1 MMARH
6 SFDKIFGQVP
16 TEQKRL
22 LEGFRANHPY
32 KAVDVQGTRW
42 CYIACGQGEQA
53 LLFLPGGFLAAD
65 MWFHSI
71 LTLEQDYRVV
81 VPDSFTLQ
89 GTFSMDAVCR
99 ALVCSL
105 EAENIEKVT
114 IIGLSAGGGVAQ
126 YFVQEHPERVAHL
139 VLSHCGILESDVE
152 AEDKL
157 GRLLKLVRL
166 LPLFVIRS
174 VILRATTGKVPPS
187 SDWIEF
193 HRAFFREASARMD
206 KNMVLRFL
214 QEGLETRRSFM
225 ARPEALDSW
234 TGEVLILSSKDD
246 DNTIA
251 GVNKLQRRF
260 PRARTHLFEE
270 GGHHTFLFFPEA
282 YTSVLKAFLDEVPAP
297 DPANH
302 SK

>member
-1 MMARH
+1 MADH
-6 SFDKIFGQVP
+6 EFAEIYSQVP
-16 TEQKRL
+16 AGQKRL

-32 KAVDVQGTRW
+32 KAMDVQGARW
-42 CYIACGQGEQA
+42 RHIACGQGDQA

-71 LTLEQDYRVV
+71 LALEQDYRIV

-105 EAENIEKVT
+105 EAEDIEKAT

-139 VLSHCGILESDVE
+139 VLSHCGLLEPDLE
-152 AEDKL
+152 AQVKL

-166 LPLFVIRS
+166 LPLFVIRR
-174 VILRATTGKVPPS
+174 VILRATAGQVPPT

-193 HRAFFREASARMD
+193 HHAFFREAGARMD
-206 KNMVLRFL
+206 KDMVLRFL
-214 QEGLETRRSFM
+214 QEGLETRRSFI

-234 TGEVLILSSKDD
+234 PGEVLILSSKDD
-246 DNTIA
+246 QNTVA
-251 GVNKLQRRF
+251 SVNKLLGRF
-260 PRARTHLFEE
+260 PRARTHLFEQ

-282 YTSVLKAFLDEVPAP
+282 YTNVLKAFLDEVLVP
-297 DPANH
+297 DPQ
-302 SK
+302 SPSS